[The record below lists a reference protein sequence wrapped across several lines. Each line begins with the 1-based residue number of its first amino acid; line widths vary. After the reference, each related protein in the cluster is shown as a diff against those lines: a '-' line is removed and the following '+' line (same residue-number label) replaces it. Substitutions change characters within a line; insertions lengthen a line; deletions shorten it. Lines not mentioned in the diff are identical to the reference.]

1 MYICHPTCIYLAGN
15 PARCA
20 GMEPRF
26 LSVRNQIKA
35 EEEWYPKFQISRREK
50 GKGHNGIRSIMG
62 NADSPKQ
69 RINCSCS
76 EAAELKLQNLNQKT
90 LQNLKARIAF
100 VQLHLVLKL

>member
-1 MYICHPTCIYLAGN
+1 
-15 PARCA
+15 
-20 GMEPRF
+20 MEPRI
-26 LSVRNQIKA
+26 LSVQNQIKA
-35 EEEWYPKFQISRREK
+35 EEEWYPKFQISKREK

>member
-1 MYICHPTCIYLAGN
+1 
-15 PARCA
+15 
-20 GMEPRF
+20 
-26 LSVRNQIKA
+26 
-35 EEEWYPKFQISRREK
+35 
-50 GKGHNGIRSIMG
+50 MG

-76 EAAELKLQNLNQKT
+76 EAAELKLENLNQKT